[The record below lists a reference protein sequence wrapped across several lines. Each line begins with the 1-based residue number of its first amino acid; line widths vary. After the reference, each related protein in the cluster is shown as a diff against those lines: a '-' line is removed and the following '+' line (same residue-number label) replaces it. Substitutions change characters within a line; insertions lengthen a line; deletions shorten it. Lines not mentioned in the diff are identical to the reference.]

1 MKKTILRAG
10 VWFLTLCIVMMLL
23 MIAPTA
29 QAARAG
35 FDVYILPGVHGGYMT
50 VSIKVNVVPASPIT
64 LDATL
69 TRDDDSVMR
78 TGRVFSNPEGAES
91 LTIEFQLPIS
101 QSMTG
106 TEYGIHISC
115 EAEANGQ
122 TYVWTTQKSWEIIH
136 NFIENQIDPTCSQPG
151 YYRRTCSICGFVDD
165 MSVPID
171 TSRHDWG
178 PWISNND
185 GTCTRTCR
193 YNPTHTETKQEEW
206 SPWQS
211 NGDGTHT
218 RVSLVS
224 PARQTELC
232 DYKDVIIDPVC
243 TEAGFTT
250 HVCRKCSYSYDDSPV
265 QPLGHDWGLW
275 ISNSD
280 GTHTRIC
287 KRNPEHK
294 KTENCSFVDT
304 AVPPTCMEPG
314 YTTHHC
320 SLCSYEYIDQTVPP
334 LLHDWG
340 PWTSNSDGTHTRICK
355 RDPSH
360 VETENC
366 RMISQDIEPT
376 CTEEGY
382 TDYTC
387 AVCGYGYQD
396 MIVPAM
402 GHQAGEWMRI
412 SEPTRYAA
420 GREEQHCRVCSV
432 LMNERVVP
440 KLSGMRYGNT
450 ACIDGLRFRDS
461 VPGLT
466 DKWYS
471 YAVIDL
477 EKEGTTEYPLVASN
491 SYRIGAVFV
500 RINQGELTVHYQFSI
515 SKYNLRE
522 EFLTCFPSLKTIRT
536 LDTKKLS
543 NYAFDR
549 PMRLSDVP
557 QENGKTILFM
567 RLLLNYD
574 SFDKGV
580 SPR

>member
-1 MKKTILRAG
+1 MKKTILRTG
-10 VWFLTLCIVMMLL
+10 VWFLTLCTVMMLL

-122 TYVWTTQKSWEIIH
+122 TYAWTTQKSWEIIH

-193 YNPTHTETKQEEW
+193 YNPAHTETKQEEW

-314 YTTHHC
+314 YTTHRC
-320 SLCSYEYIDQTVPP
+320 SLCSCEYIDQTVPP

-340 PWTSNSDGTHTRICK
+340 PWTSNSDGTHTRTCK

-360 VETENC
+360 IETENC

-412 SEPTRYAA
+412 LEPTRYAA

-491 SYRIGAVFV
+491 SYRIGVVFV